1 MRVAMMGIVA
11 ALSIADHPHEEMT
24 GPRLPHRPKQLSHR
38 SLRISRSQSAQG
50 PSDNFSIESGYS
62 IPGGSISPW
71 HAALAACFALV
82 LFAAFGNAASLFAN
96 DVSPTMPGVTALAR
110 DDFSDQGRANERMAL
125 VTPAKP
131 IIPPPTSNEPFGL
144 ETVPVVSGRLLSTWR
159 GVQDDIRAEGLV
171 LARCRVDAERCSP
184 AVQHFLAI
192 IAEGRAHTGRAR
204 IGVIN
209 RAINMTIRPKSD
221 PDHWRPP
228 LDTLS
233 MGTGD
238 CKDYAIAKY
247 VALIEAGIAE
257 KDLRLVIVRD
267 LAVGQD
273 HAIVAARL
281 GPNWIMLDNRWLTL
295 SQDAEM
301 RRVVP
306 LFVLDHDG
314 PRKFVNENT
323 NGDPVVHRRVHNV
336 RTLSAAFV
344 RTPV

>member
-1 MRVAMMGIVA
+1 M
-11 ALSIADHPHEEMT
+11 
-24 GPRLPHRPKQLSHR
+24 
-38 SLRISRSQSAQG
+38 SQSAQG
-50 PSDNFSIESGYS
+50 PSDKFGIANGYS
-62 IPGGSISPW
+62 IPGRSISPW
-71 HAALAACFALV
+71 LVALAGCFALV
-82 LFAAFGNAASLFAN
+82 LFATFGNAASLFAN
-96 DVSPTMPGVTALAR
+96 GVSPTLPGVTAIAR

-125 VTPAKP
+125 VTPARP

-144 ETVPVVSGRLLSTWR
+144 ETVPVVSGRLFSTWR

-171 LARCRVDAERCSP
+171 LARCRMNAERCSP

-233 MGTGD
+233 TGTGD

-257 KDLRLVIVRD
+257 KDLRLVIVHD
-267 LAVGQD
+267 LALGQD
-273 HAIVAARL
+273 HAIVATRL
-281 GPNWIMLDNRWLTL
+281 GPNWIILDNRWLTL
-295 SQDAEM
+295 LQDAEM
-301 RRVVP
+301 LRVVP

-314 PRKFVNENT
+314 PRKFVHENT
-323 NGDPVVHRRVHNV
+323 NGDPVVLRGARNV
-336 RTLSAAFV
+336 RIRSAPHDL
-344 RTPV
+344 RQH

>member
-1 MRVAMMGIVA
+1 M
-11 ALSIADHPHEEMT
+11 
-24 GPRLPHRPKQLSHR
+24 
-38 SLRISRSQSAQG
+38 
-50 PSDNFSIESGYS
+50 ESGYS
-62 IPGGSISPW
+62 IPGRSISLW
-71 HAALAACFALV
+71 LVALAACLALV
-82 LFAAFGNAASLFAN
+82 LFAAFGNAANLFASG
-96 DVSPTMPGVTALAR
+96 VSPTMPGVTAIAR

-125 VTPAKP
+125 VTPARP

-144 ETVPVVSGRLLSTWR
+144 ETVPVVSGQLFSTWR

-171 LARCRVDAERCSP
+171 LARCRLNAERCSP

-221 PDHWRPP
+221 PDHWKPP

-233 MGTGD
+233 TGTGD

-267 LAVGQD
+267 LALGQD
-273 HAIVAARL
+273 HAIVATRL
-281 GPNWIMLDNRWLTL
+281 GPNWIILDNRWLTL
-295 SQDAEM
+295 LQEPQC
-301 RRVVP
+301 VVWFRC
-306 LFVLDHDG
+306 LCLITMVLG
-314 PRKFVNENT
+314 NLCT
-323 NGDPVVHRRVHNV
+323 
-336 RTLSAAFV
+336 
-344 RTPV
+344 RTPMATRLCFGALAMFAPYLPPSFAREFSRPTFRSFTSILDDIVFAESVLRDTFRFLCWRA